1 MARRAVA
8 SASAGLL
15 ALLLAAAPLLG
26 ARRHSIARLR
36 RRAGQYFYFKI
47 RYEGLV
53 VTRTLAAFNSHFIN
67 IIAGDAHTRVPGNFQ
82 FHHGFGSLPP
92 VLNSRPVNPDNL
104 GTQIARLGSLMDW
117 PAKTGPSGP
126 SYGGW

>member
-1 MARRAVA
+1 MVMTAE
-8 SASAGLL
+8 LL
-15 ALLLAAAPLLG
+15 KRKSDRSSGYAIIGTGILILLFLRSYSYRFL
-26 ARRHSIARLR
+26 RVHSCIRL
-36 RRAGQYFYFKI
+36 
-47 RYEGLV
+47 
-53 VTRTLAAFNSHFIN
+53 
-67 IIAGDAHTRVPGNFQ
+67 PGNFQ

-92 VLNSRPVNPDNL
+92 VLNSRPVNRDNL